1 MASEATVA
9 PQGIEGAVGPEHAAP
24 QAEEQPAA
32 APSAPKAHKTR
43 KSKADSLP
51 YLRLPDALAK
61 EAADVAAVTP
71 GGEATVLAILA
82 DQVGSTFGGTVRK
95 TVIAGLSERIG
106 AV

>member
-9 PQGIEGAVGPEHAAP
+9 PQGTEGVAGPEHAAP
-24 QAEEQPAA
+24 QAEAQPAA
-32 APSAPKAHKTR
+32 APPAPRTHKTR
-43 KSKADSLP
+43 KSKADGLP

-82 DQVGSTFGGTVRK
+82 EQVGSTFGGTVRK
-95 TVIAGLSERIG
+95 NVIAGLADRIG

>member
-9 PQGIEGAVGPEHAAP
+9 PQGTEGVAAPEIPVP
-24 QAEEQPAA
+24 QAEAQPAA
-32 APSAPKAHKTR
+32 PKPHKTR
-43 KSKADSLP
+43 KSKADGLP

-82 DQVGSTFGGTVRK
+82 EQVGSTFGGTVRK